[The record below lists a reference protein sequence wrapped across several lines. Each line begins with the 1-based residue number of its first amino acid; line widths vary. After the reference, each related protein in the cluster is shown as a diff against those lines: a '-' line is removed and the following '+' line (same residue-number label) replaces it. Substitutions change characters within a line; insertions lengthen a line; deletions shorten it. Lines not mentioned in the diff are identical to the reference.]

1 MAIATLAEARAQLQI
16 IDTDVSQDT
25 VIQAYLDAIDP
36 VIEARVNKRIVQTT
50 LTEDYDLSDP
60 QMASTYAA
68 GWPETYT
75 LRLRNAPV
83 ISLTS
88 VTNVNN
94 SYAWTVGTNLRV
106 RSTDGRI
113 RVMTGRGLYGY
124 LQIVYVVG
132 MNPVPGNYKQGEL
145 LTLQYLWESRRG
157 VGNVQSGVMGIGEQI
172 NRDTFVIPPKA
183 LAWLDAPEWGGP

>member
-16 IDTDVSQDT
+16 LDTDVSQDT

-60 QMASTYAA
+60 QLASTYSA
-68 GWPETYT
+68 GFRGTNT
-75 LRLRNAPV
+75 LWLRNRPV

-94 SYAWTVGTNLRV
+94 NFAWTVGNLRV
-106 RSTDGRI
+106 RPDGRV
-113 RVMTGRGLYGY
+113 RVMTGIGLYGY
-124 LQIVYVVG
+124 LSIVYVVG

-172 NRDTFVIPPKA
+172 SPDTFVLPPKA